1 MKLTWHKL
9 FFFSQQGTFVV
20 RQGPKRNEWHRSRVA
35 GTHVG
40 GWVLVTCRVKG
51 VV

>member
-1 MKLTWHKL
+1 M
-9 FFFSQQGTFVV
+9 V
-20 RQGPKRNEWHRSRVA
+20 RQGPKINEWHRSRVA